1 MDGVHVQ
8 TMELDELRWQ
18 EWVEKGKMLDRARK
32 RRWRSICG
40 VVAALLAL
48 LLLASGIYRWILSR

>member
-40 VVAALLAL
+40 VVAALL
-48 LLLASGIYRWILSR
+48 LLASGIYRWILSR